1 MAEEVADL
9 RIRAQHL
16 FAICDKEEKGFVTKR
31 DMQQMLAAEVK
42 TCYILGFTISVCVGR
57 FHHGI
62 TRMQHEMM
70 LEPEQLEL
78 VFDSLDADGNGYLTF
93 DEFIQGFGKPPPP

>member
-31 DMQQMLAAEVK
+31 DMQVRE
-42 TCYILGFTISVCVGR
+42 ISVPYFYQATLR
-57 FHHGI
+57 
-62 TRMQHEMM
+62 
-70 LEPEQLEL
+70 
-78 VFDSLDADGNGYLTF
+78 
-93 DEFIQGFGKPPPP
+93 

>member
-31 DMQQMLAAEVK
+31 DMQVGKMLPD
-42 TCYILGFTISVCVGR
+42 IFS
-57 FHHGI
+57 I
-62 TRMQHEMM
+62 T
-70 LEPEQLEL
+70 
-78 VFDSLDADGNGYLTF
+78 F
-93 DEFIQGFGKPPPP
+93 